1 MSVATKLSFL
11 DSLEY
16 KQINFRYDSEQ
27 NIAWIALN
35 PKGRPC
41 FNQDLLN
48 ELDTAQQFLKN
59 ETINPSH
66 LILTSDI
73 KGVFSFG
80 GDLNLF
86 TKYIRTKDRQ
96 GLSKYMKLCID
107 VLMSTSYLY
116 NLEKVAVVQGSAF
129 GGGFE
134 AALSCSTIIAE
145 KSAEFGFPERLFNLF
160 PGMGAYSYLIRR
172 VSPNVARRIV
182 SCERKKYSAQE
193 LYDLGIVD
201 ILVDD
206 GTGKEAAAEYVK
218 HRQQYSNGY
227 NAIRAVTDYYHK
239 VHHTELHDVGEQWVK
254 AALHLKDRDLR
265 FMEMVA
271 KGQHKFAH

>member
-1 MSVATKLSFL
+1 MSVVAELSIL
-11 DSLEY
+11 DSLDY
-16 KQINFRYDSEQ
+16 KQINFSYDSSKNVA
-27 NIAWIALN
+27 NIAFN
-35 PKGRPC
+35 PTGRPC
-41 FNQDLLN
+41 FNPELLK
-48 ELDTAQQFLKN
+48 ELDAAQQLLKN

-66 LILTSDI
+66 LIVTSAI

-86 TKYIRTKDRQ
+86 IKHIRAKNRQ
-96 GLSKYMKLCID
+96 ALHAYMKLCID

-116 NLEKVAVVQGSAF
+116 NLEKVAVVQGAAF

-145 KSAEFGFPERLFNLF
+145 KSAQFGFPERLFNLF

-182 SCERKKYSAQE
+182 SCERKKYSAEE
-193 LYDLGIVD
+193 LYDLGVVD

-206 GTGKEAAAEYVK
+206 GMGKDAAAEYVR
-218 HRQQYSNGY
+218 HQQQYANGY
-227 NAIRAVTDYYHK
+227 NAIRGVTDYYHK
-239 VHHTELHDVGEQWVK
+239 VHHTELHDIGERWVK
-254 AALHLKDRDLR
+254 AALELSERDMR
-265 FMEMVA
+265 FMEIVE
-271 KGQHKFAH
+271 KGQNKYFN